1 MCTEPEYEKKENIV
15 FEKTRMHGLA
25 KKKVNS

>member
-1 MCTEPEYEKKENIV
+1 MRKKENIV

-25 KKKVNS
+25 KKKGEQLE